1 MRWKLRGFVTGWV
14 TGWVT
19 RGLWRMGVREASG
32 ALRPGVLHGL
42 HQR

>member
-1 MRWKLRGFVTGWV
+1 MRWKLRGFI

>member
-1 MRWKLRGFVTGWV
+1 MRWKLRGFVTDL
-14 TGWVT
+14 VT

-32 ALRPGVLHGL
+32 ALRSGVLHGL